1 LRRYIKE
8 LLVYLRKNG
17 KKSGGGAVK
26 EKGGGKKGKAKGKA
40 KQESSDEAGRCRL
53 TLSIA
58 R

>member
-1 LRRYIKE
+1 
-8 LLVYLRKNG
+8 VYLRKNG